1 MQLAPE
7 AFDPATVAFMGR
19 VCDCV
24 WDEART
30 GCRFS
35 QPKILL
41 ACAMSSPCASWPPL
55 RMASE
60 IRIGSG

>member
-19 VCDCV
+19 VCDGV
-24 WDEART
+24 WDEATNRLSLFSART
-30 GCRFS
+30 R
-35 QPKILL
+35 LV
-41 ACAMSSPCASWPPL
+41 CAMSSLCALWQPL
-55 RMASE
+55 PMASE